1 MGIHARVLHQ
11 YEHEH
16 EHHHVQRDERLIVSW
31 VITGTTR
38 KNIL

>member
-16 EHHHVQRDERLIVSW
+16 EHHRVQRDERLIVSC
-31 VITGTTR
+31 VITGTMR
-38 KNIL
+38 KSIL